1 VIYAR
6 EIKEEMERLELSR
19 GEMGKRLGVSADRI
33 TQWLCLLKL
42 PKQRLQEI
50 KELGDYWERRVI
62 TEHELRRLRIVESK
76 SDRETAT

>member
-1 VIYAR
+1 MV
-6 EIKEEMERLELSR
+6 
-19 GEMGKRLGVSADRI
+19 RLGLDRRQLAERHGVSYDRI